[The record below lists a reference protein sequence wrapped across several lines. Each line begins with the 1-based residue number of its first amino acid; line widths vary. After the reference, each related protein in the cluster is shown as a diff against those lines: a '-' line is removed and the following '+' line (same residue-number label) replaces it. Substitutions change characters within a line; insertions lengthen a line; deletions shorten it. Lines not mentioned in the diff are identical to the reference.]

1 MAIIKPWHKVA
12 TPREDLREGRP
23 LDAAEFAVHLDH
35 VRDGRASEDY
45 QDPERFFDRTYLTK
59 NLTLPGSQVLRRL
72 SGEMTET
79 SAVFNMATQFGG
91 GKTHALTLLY
101 HLANGGPGARAWTGV
116 QTLLND
122 AGVAQ
127 VPAAATAVL
136 VGTEFDSIRGRGG
149 DDGTPRRTTPWGEI
163 AFQLGGAAAFEVVED
178 HDKQGEAPGGDV
190 IRDFLPQDRPAL
202 ILMDELM
209 NYISRSRKS
218 GLSAQL
224 YDFLHNLSETARG
237 QRGVVL
243 VASIPASELEMTVE
257 DRSDYDRF
265 FEQDIDPAEVEL
277 SDDMFI
283 LTAEQARKCIEP
295 PALKYIEVRP
305 ERPSVEPGKSL
316 AFTFRSLD
324 QHGQE
329 YPIENVSWSAT
340 GGEITDAGVF
350 HAGNDE
356 GDFTVAATAG
366 ATQTTVRVAVSKR
379 ATPSI
384 DKPPVPSEH
393 VGLKW
398 SGQVPPQKWMH
409 FYSKVLAKCVSA
421 GNLTVTVSI
430 SASPTGG
437 VSPQQVEETTSAL
450 RELGLSPDVESQ

>member
-1 MAIIKPWHKVA
+1 MAIIKPWYKVA

-35 VRDGRASEDY
+35 VRDGRACEDY

-59 NLTLPGSQVLRRL
+59 TLALLGSQVLRRL

-91 GKTHALTLLY
+91 GKTHALTQLY

-265 FEQDIDPAEVEL
+265 KKMLDRLGKPVVMSAEAETSEIIRRRLFEWDLRPVTQDGQVLL
-277 SDDMFI
+277 SKDALSACNDYADWLLEHRQLIPSWFPVDD
-283 LTAEQARKCIEP
+283 ARKQFADTYPFHPIV
-295 PALKYIEVRP
+295 LSVF
-305 ERPSVEPGKSL
+305 ERKWQTLPRFQQTRGVLRLL
-316 AFTFRSLD
+316 A
-324 QHGQE
+324 Q
-329 YPIENVSWSAT
+329 W
-340 GGEITDAGVF
+340 
-350 HAGNDE
+350 
-356 GDFTVAATAG
+356 
-366 ATQTTVRVAVSKR
+366 VSKAYQQGFKGAHR
-379 ATPSI
+379 
-384 DKPPVPSEH
+384 D
-393 VGLKW
+393 GLI
-398 SGQVPPQKWMH
+398 GLGTAPLEDP
-409 FYSKVLAKCVSA
+409 
-421 GNLTVTVSI
+421 
-430 SASPTGG
+430 
-437 VSPQQVEETTSAL
+437 VSPSGVRAA
-450 RELGLSPDVESQ
+450 R